1 MDGSIIFMFAG
12 ILILGALFLTIICL
26 NKKGVK
32 HLNVEHYRT
41 KCLEIEH
48 QLKRDELSSYSMCV
62 INADKLVDQ
71 ALRERGI
78 KGQTMAERMKN
89 SASVFSDRNGI
100 WKAHILRNKISH
112 EVNFQVSY
120 DDALHALASF
130 RKALKDIGAI

>member
-1 MDGSIIFMFAG
+1 MNGSIIFMFAG
-12 ILILGALFLTIICL
+12 ILTLGALFFAIICL
-26 NKKGVK
+26 NKKGVRRI
-32 HLNVEHYRT
+32 NVEYYRT

-48 QLKRDELSSYSMCV
+48 QLKRDESSSYSMCV

-71 ALRERGI
+71 ALRERGF
-78 KGQTMAERMKN
+78 KGKTMAERMKN

-112 EVNFQVSY
+112 EVNFHVTY
-120 DDALHALASF
+120 EDALYALADF